1 MLTKPNP
8 YEFQCRIAFLSSF
21 WFGHSVSKALQGV
34 ICGRTS
40 TNAMI
45 NFPGT
50 LDLVGQTVDVRVTR
64 GFTHS
69 CRGEIV
75 AP

>member
-1 MLTKPNP
+1 MAEDAEAWHEGLVDQQVHVLVEGPSRHD
-8 YEFQCRIAFLSSF
+8 E
-21 WFGHSVSKALQGV
+21 GV